1 MATTFENSE
10 VSKRDPTQ
18 ESMAWNKELRLKT
31 KDLENLT
38 NETIPENLPNQK
50 KKWTSKHKMSIGTLV
65 KNSYIRVS
73 P

>member
-1 MATTFENSE
+1 
-10 VSKRDPTQ
+10 
-18 ESMAWNKELRLKT
+18 MAWNKELRLKT

-38 NETIPENLPNQK
+38 NETIAENLPNQK

-65 KNSYIRVS
+65 KNSNIRVS